1 MKKKKLAAIFAA
13 VAIAATPV
21 STLMAS
27 AEDSVDATTTT
38 IYGDINS
45 DGSITLSDSIAFE
58 KVLNGQY
65 TLSDYTVADLNVNYV
80 VDAADKQILLAFLM
94 QVISTLPYTG

>member
-21 STLMAS
+21 STLTAS

-45 DGSITLSDSIAFE
+45 DGSITLSDSVAFE

>member
-21 STLMAS
+21 STLTAS
-27 AEDSVDATTTT
+27 AENSLDVTTTT

-45 DGSITLSDSIAFE
+45 DGSITLSDSVAFE

>member
-21 STLMAS
+21 STLTAS

>member
-21 STLMAS
+21 STLTAS

-38 IYGDINS
+38 IYGDING
-45 DGSITLSDSIAFE
+45 DGSIKYKLFYRCF
-58 KVLNGQY
+58 K
-65 TLSDYTVADLNVNYV
+65 
-80 VDAADKQILLAFLM
+80 F
-94 QVISTLPYTG
+94 